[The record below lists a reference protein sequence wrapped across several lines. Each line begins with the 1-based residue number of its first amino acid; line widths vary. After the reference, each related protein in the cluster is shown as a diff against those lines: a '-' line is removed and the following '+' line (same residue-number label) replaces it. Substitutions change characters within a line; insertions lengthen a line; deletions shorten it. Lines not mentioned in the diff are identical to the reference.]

1 MPPVPQLT
9 YEQRNLRSVK
19 VAGQFGCAAGLTLG
33 CLIGMFPLLFFSE
46 DSKTRSAG
54 GRKKG
59 REDKEDGEDDDDVDD
74 DDVVFNEDAR
84 DMST

>member
-1 MPPVPQLT
+1 MPQLT

-19 VAGQFGCAAGLTLG
+19 VAGQLGCAAGLTLG

-59 REDKEDGEDDDDVDD
+59 REDKDDGEEEDDDDD

-84 DMST
+84 DLST

>member
-1 MPPVPQLT
+1 MPQLT

-19 VAGQFGCAAGLTLG
+19 VAGQLGCAAGLTLG

-59 REDKEDGEDDDDVDD
+59 REDEDDGEEDDDDD

-84 DMST
+84 DLST